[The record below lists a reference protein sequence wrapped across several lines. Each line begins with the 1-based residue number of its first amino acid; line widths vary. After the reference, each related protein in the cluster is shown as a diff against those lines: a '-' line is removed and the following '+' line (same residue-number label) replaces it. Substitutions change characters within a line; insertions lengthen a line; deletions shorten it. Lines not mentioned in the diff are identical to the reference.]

1 MKSKK
6 KKVEPVVVEYPK
18 VYVKCDLAWTEGGG
32 DITPGE
38 KWSDRETEYRH
49 YEVEDYF
56 LLSRPKGVFGFD
68 SVEVPD
74 WKEGTDTIYA
84 VVVSYSTGDT
94 FGRCE
99 GCLAI
104 PIAFVDVKE
113 ANAIAKQIDQESKQG
128 VDGDRFQ
135 DPTYGFYKSWTGY
148 FEHKNGVEVKKLT
161 LEGTGLYRSKK

>member
-1 MKSKK
+1 MKSKKK

-18 VYVKCDLAWTEGGG
+18 VYVKCDLAWIEGGG
-32 DITPGE
+32 DTSPGE

-56 LLSRPKGVFGFD
+56 LLSDGGFGFD

-84 VVVSYSTGDT
+84 VMVHYSTGDT

-99 GCLAI
+99 GCIAI
-104 PIAFVDVKE
+104 PIAFVDLNE
-113 ANAIAKQIDQESKQG
+113 ANAVAKKIDQESKNS
-128 VDGDRFQ
+128 DDRFS

-148 FEHKNGVEVKKLT
+148 FEHTDGVEVKKLT